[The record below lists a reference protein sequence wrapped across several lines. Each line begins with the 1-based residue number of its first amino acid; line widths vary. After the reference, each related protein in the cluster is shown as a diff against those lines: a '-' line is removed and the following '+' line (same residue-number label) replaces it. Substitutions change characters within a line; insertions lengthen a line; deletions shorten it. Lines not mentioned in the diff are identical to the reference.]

1 MSRVCLNQSGAT
13 DTIAVVCAAVSRGC
27 SVGSRARDLFT
38 ASSAGSNGRF
48 RPLTNITHT
57 KPGRAV
63 CVTACEC
70 VCTHL
75 HTYRTAAY
83 HVCALCWSL
92 RVFPLQEATDV
103 RILPSSRRGPQ
114 SAASCQC
121 CTGRSRQATPGCQKH
136 ERASHVRTRRRIDR
150 SRPAGTC
157 RSMQKDAEA

>member
-103 RILPSSRRGPQ
+103 RILPPSRVPR
-114 SAASCQC
+114 AAPPPPAPAPPP
-121 CTGRSRQATPGCQKH
+121 RPAPAPRAT
-136 ERASHVRTRRRIDR
+136 RAREAGRRRLDL
-150 SRPAGTC
+150 T
-157 RSMQKDAEA
+157 